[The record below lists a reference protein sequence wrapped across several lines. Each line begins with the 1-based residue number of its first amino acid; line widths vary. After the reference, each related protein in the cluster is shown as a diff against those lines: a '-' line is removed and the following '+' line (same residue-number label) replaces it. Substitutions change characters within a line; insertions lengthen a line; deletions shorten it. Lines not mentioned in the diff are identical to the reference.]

1 MHKATKGKSFKNQKT
16 VFSFF
21 FNISSN
27 SFNTSISFQL
37 LTEML
42 FFSPSSKDIWTAENA
57 IMLVE
62 RQISKPDFSSKN
74 RVTFEFE
81 IRPTSFRKKEQL
93 TSLSNY
99 DFFFLFLPNYSL
111 GLMADAVPCII
122 CGFDFFLF
130 LDVCLLCDVNMKQNI
145 VLTMGCLA
153 SQYILEI

>member
-99 DFFFLFLPNYSL
+99 DFFFFFCLTTHWDSWLMLFPASYVALTFSFSL
-111 GLMADAVPCII
+111 MFVYC
-122 CGFDFFLF
+122 
-130 LDVCLLCDVNMKQNI
+130 VM
-145 VLTMGCLA
+145 
-153 SQYILEI
+153 